1 MDIIIRKPYKNV
13 KEFTLQDLPDLIVLT
28 GENGT
33 GKTQLL
39 NYLYQASH
47 LDNEGKYV
55 NVSESE
61 ATTFDI
67 PKGDGMDE
75 ILLGDYQRPAEIVC
89 DGCIVTNAVMRGVQ
103 APTVEVGGKYDWKK
117 LYASGENIAAKHLF
131 YKTHSTIIGNLEDA
145 NLDELSSTFNS
156 MLGVKKHTRG
166 NSDAVYPEM
175 TKNDIE
181 TIKKIEENFPNSD
194 YSNDPFYY
202 IAFQPAPK
210 TNVFA
215 TNLKFLYVQYWA
227 RVKAGMQVGKTPW
240 DAFNEMGELLNFKF
254 VLDEPKIEEMK
265 FDIRLRDK
273 AKKVFISPDS
283 LSSGEKVIFSLFV
296 AMYTTHSSEY
306 LPNVILFDEPD
317 AYLHPSLCSTM
328 LEVIQKVFIKEHNIK
343 VIMTTHNPTTVA
355 MVPEPSLYKIQDGQ
369 MKKCTK
375 KDAILALTAGL
386 NTISVYYENV
396 KQIFVEADNDNYFLT
411 QIFHHAMS
419 QGKLL
424 SDVTLR
430 FVNVG
435 NDKSGGCDIVKK
447 VVNDLS
453 VANNKTVYGIIDW
466 DGKNGGSDRI
476 KVLGNMRRY
485 AIDNYLIDPLALTL
499 LYLEEP
505 NEREKIGF
513 DRHDSIVG
521 FSKKTTEERQQYI
534 DNVISLLEANVPDP
548 VKSDNTLV
556 EYTVLD
562 GSVYHVP
569 SWFMKTKGHDLVDY
583 LRMSAPFLNKYK
595 DYALFKKV
603 IETCYNNYPELI
615 PIDIVDTMREL
626 QEIQ

>member
-1 MDIIIRKPYKNV
+1 MDITIRKPYKNV
-13 KEFTLQDLPDLIVLT
+13 KEFALSDLPDLVVLT

-39 NYLYQASH
+39 NYLYEASH
-47 LDNEGKYV
+47 LNSEGNYV
-55 NVSESE
+55 NVTESE
-61 ATTFDI
+61 AASFDI
-67 PKGDGMDE
+67 PFGSGINE
-75 ILLGDYQRPAEIVC
+75 GLAGEYQRPAEIVC
-89 DGCIVTNAVMRGVQ
+89 DGNIVINAVMRGVQ

-117 LYASGENIAAKHLF
+117 LYANGENIAAKHLF
-131 YKTHSTIIGNLEDA
+131 YKTHSTIANLDDS

-166 NSDAVYPEM
+166 NSDAVYPEL
-175 TKNDIE
+175 TRNDIE
-181 TIKKIEENFPNSD
+181 TIKKIEENFQNTD
-194 YSNDPFYY
+194 YSKDPFYY

-210 TNVFA
+210 SNVFA

-227 RVKAGMQVGKTPW
+227 RLKAGMQVGKTPW
-240 DAFNEMGELLNFKF
+240 DAFNEIGQLLNFKF

-273 AKKVFISPDS
+273 ERKVFISPDS

-296 AMYTTHSSEY
+296 AMYTTHSSEH

-355 MVPEPSLYKIQDGQ
+355 LVPEPSIYTMKNGQ
-369 MKKCTK
+369 MNKCTK
-375 KDAILALTAGL
+375 KDAILALTSGL
-386 NTISVYYENV
+386 NTISVYYENI

-424 SDVTLR
+424 PDVTLR

-447 VVNDLS
+447 VVNELS
-453 VANNKTVYGIIDW
+453 GADNKTIYGIIDW
-466 DGKNGGSDRI
+466 DGKNGGSERV
-476 KVLGNMRRY
+476 KVLGNKKRY
-485 AIDNYLIDPLALTL
+485 AIDNYLVDPLALTL
-499 LYLEEP
+499 LYLDEP

-513 DRHDSIVG
+513 GKHDSIVG
-521 FSKKTTEERQQYI
+521 FSKKTTAERQLYI
-534 DNVISLLEANVPDP
+534 DNVISLLEVNVPEAE
-548 VKSDNTLV
+548 KSDNTTV
-556 EYTVLD
+556 GYTVLD
-562 GSVYHVP
+562 GSEYHVP
-569 SWFMKTKGHDLVDY
+569 SWFMKIKGHDLVDY
-583 LRMSAPFLNKYK
+583 LRLSAPFLKKYK
-595 DYALFKKV
+595 DDALFKKV
-603 IETCYNNYPELI
+603 IETCYNNYPGLI
-615 PIDIVDTMREL
+615 PMDIVDTMREL
-626 QEIQ
+626 QEIK

>member
-47 LDNEGKYV
+47 LDNEGRYV

-61 ATTFDI
+61 AATFDI
-67 PKGDGMDE
+67 QKGDGMNE
-75 ILLGDYQRPAEIVC
+75 SLLGDYQRPAEIVC
-89 DGCIVTNAVMRGVQ
+89 DGGIVSNAVMRGVQ

-145 NLDELSSTFNS
+145 NLNELSNTFNS

-166 NSDAVYPEM
+166 NSDAVYPEL
-175 TKNDIE
+175 TKNDID
-181 TIKKIEENFPNSD
+181 TIKKIEDSFPNTD
-194 YSNDPFYY
+194 YSKDPFYY

-227 RVKAGMQVGKTPW
+227 RVKAGMPVGKTPW
-240 DAFNEMGELLNFKF
+240 DAFNEIGELLNFKF

-273 AKKVFISPDS
+273 ARKVFISPDS

-296 AMYTTHSSEY
+296 AMYTTHSSEH

-328 LEVIQKVFIKEHNIK
+328 LVVIQKVFIKEHNIK

-355 MVPEPSLYKIQDGQ
+355 MVPEPSIFKMQDGK
-369 MKKCTK
+369 MGKCTK
-375 KDAILALTAGL
+375 KDAILALTSGL

-411 QIFHHAMS
+411 HIFHHAMS
-419 QGKLL
+419 LGKLL
-424 SDVTLR
+424 PDVTLR

-435 NDKSGGCDIVKK
+435 NDKNGGCAIVKK

-453 VANNKTVYGIIDW
+453 GANNKTVYGIIDW
-466 DGKNGGSDRI
+466 DGKSEGSERI
-476 KVLGNMRRY
+476 KVLGNKRRY

-513 DRHDSIVG
+513 DRHDSIIG
-521 FSKKTTEERQQYI
+521 FSKKTTAERQQYI
-534 DNVISLLEANVPDP
+534 DKAISLLEANVPDSA
-548 VKSDNTLV
+548 KSDKTSV
-556 EYTVLD
+556 DYTVLD
-562 GSVYHVP
+562 GSEYHVP
-569 SWFMKTKGHDLVDY
+569 SWFMKTKGHNLVGY
-583 LRMSAPFLNKYK
+583 LRSSASFLNKYTEN
-595 DYALFKKV
+595 ALFKKV

-615 PIDIVDTMREL
+615 PVDIVDTMREL

>member
-1 MDIIIRKPYKNV
+1 MDITIRKPYKNV
-13 KEFTLQDLPDLIVLT
+13 REFALSDLPDLVVLT

-47 LDNEGKYV
+47 LDSEGKYV
-55 NVSESE
+55 NVTESE
-61 ATTFDI
+61 VASFDI
-67 PKGDGMDE
+67 P
-75 ILLGDYQRPAEIVC
+75 LGSGINEGLTGEYQRPAEIVC
-89 DGCIVTNAVMRGVQ
+89 DGDIVINAVMRGVQ

-117 LYASGENIAAKHLF
+117 LYANGENIAAKHLF
-131 YKTHSTIIGNLEDA
+131 YKTHSTIVNLDDA

-166 NSDAVYPEM
+166 NSDAIYPEL
-175 TKNDIE
+175 TRNDIE
-181 TIKKIEENFPNSD
+181 TIKKIEENFPNTD
-194 YSNDPFYY
+194 YSKDPFYY

-210 TNVFA
+210 SNVFA

-227 RVKAGMQVGKTPW
+227 RLKAGMPVGKTPW
-240 DAFNEMGELLNFKF
+240 ETFNEIGELLNFKF

-273 AKKVFISPDS
+273 ARKVFISPDS

-296 AMYTTHSSEY
+296 AMYTTHSSEH

-355 MVPEPSLYKIQDGQ
+355 LVPEPSIYTMKDGQ
-369 MKKCTK
+369 MNKCTK
-375 KDAILALTAGL
+375 KDAILALTSGL

-411 QIFHHAMS
+411 QIYHHAMS

-424 SDVTLR
+424 QDVTLR
-430 FVNVG
+430 FVNIG
-435 NDKSGGCDIVKK
+435 NDKSGGCAIVKG

-453 VANNKTVYGIIDW
+453 GADNKTIYGIIDW

-476 KVLGNMRRY
+476 KVLGNKNRY

-499 LYLEEP
+499 LYLDEP

-513 DRHDSIVG
+513 DKHDSIVG
-521 FSKKTTEERQQYI
+521 FSKKTTVERQQYI
-534 DNVISLLEANVPDP
+534 DNVISLLEFNVPEAE
-548 VKSDNTLV
+548 KSDKTSV
-556 EYTVLD
+556 DYTVLD

-569 SWFMKTKGHDLVDY
+569 TWFMKIKGHDLVGY
-583 LRMSAPFLNKYK
+583 LRLSAPFLNKYK
-595 DYALFKKV
+595 DNALFKKV

-615 PIDIVDTMREL
+615 PMDIVDTMREL
-626 QEIQ
+626 QEIK